1 MNLFFGPAGRQF
13 DSEQVQLKRMENE
26 VRSLTTSLEQQ
37 AVDQW
42 LEPLAN
48 LFVAGMRNGI
58 HAASNDREMR
68 FSANPVVSVKVDDQ
82 NMNEVENRL
91 FHQLISFLNQA
102 DSVEFMTMDDTI
114 ATPIVRRNQVQ
125 CWDDLY
131 DLAKSKLTLEDLFEI
146 VLGGWRFGY
155 QNFEYG
161 VHHKQD
167 LKQYQQSQQRADD
180 ALAATG
186 FSDYE
191 RPESQKFLL
200 HEVRVAVGDYLETL
214 AMA

>member
-13 DSEQVQLKRMENE
+13 DSEQVQLKRLENE
-26 VRSLTTSLEQQ
+26 VRSLTASLEQQ

-102 DSVEFMTMDDTI
+102 DSVEFILNVYPQSSLWAQFTTLGRYNWNINGTI
-114 ATPIVRRNQVQ
+114 K
-125 CWDDLY
+125 Y
-131 DLAKSKLTLEDLFEI
+131 S
-146 VLGGWRFGY
+146 
-155 QNFEYG
+155 
-161 VHHKQD
+161 
-167 LKQYQQSQQRADD
+167 
-180 ALAATG
+180 
-186 FSDYE
+186 
-191 RPESQKFLL
+191 
-200 HEVRVAVGDYLETL
+200 
-214 AMA
+214 

>member
-13 DSEQVQLKRMENE
+13 DSEQVQLKRLENE
-26 VRSLTTSLEQQ
+26 VRSLTASLEQQ

-114 ATPIVRRNQVQ
+114 STPIVQRNQVQ
-125 CWDDLY
+125 CWDDG
-131 DLAKSKLTLEDLFEI
+131 TL
-146 VLGGWRFGY
+146 
-155 QNFEYG
+155 
-161 VHHKQD
+161 
-167 LKQYQQSQQRADD
+167 
-180 ALAATG
+180 G
-186 FSDYE
+186 FVWS
-191 RPESQKFLL
+191 LW
-200 HEVRVAVGDYLETL
+200 
-214 AMA
+214 